1 MTPLRVALF
10 CRPYPTGVVL
20 YGTCIRRFQ
29 MHTYDAANPTADILY
44 LEDNNMHRVNRYIS
58 SLFLTA
64 ALAAPV
70 ALMAIPGPQE
80 DHNQNRVYDK
90 QHKDYHNW
98 NDNENKA
105 WGQYLS
111 DNHKSS
117 HEYSKASK
125 KEQSQYWNY
134 RHAHPDKD

>member
-1 MTPLRVALF
+1 V
-10 CRPYPTGVVL
+10 CVL
-20 YGTCIRRFQ
+20 YETCIERLK
-29 MHTYDAANPTADILY
+29 MHTYGAAIPRADIPH
-44 LEDNNMHRVNRYIS
+44 LEDYNMHRANRYIT

-70 ALMAIPGPQE
+70 ALMAIPAPQE

-90 QHKDYHNW
+90 EHKDYHNW
-98 NDNENKA
+98 DGNENKA

-117 HEYSKASK
+117 HEYSKANK
-125 KEQSQYWNY
+125 KEQSDYWNY
-134 RHAHPDKD
+134 RHAHPDKE

>member
-1 MTPLRVALF
+1 MGHEFSGLRCTLK
-10 CRPYPTGVVL
+10 G
-20 YGTCIRRFQ
+20 
-29 MHTYDAANPTADILY
+29 AANPAADILH
-44 LEDNNMHRVNRYIS
+44 LEDYNMHLTNRYIT

-70 ALMAIPGPQE
+70 ALMAIPAPQE

-90 QHKDYHNW
+90 EHKDYHNW

-105 WGQYLS
+105 WGQYRTE
-111 DNHKSS
+111 NHKDSR
-117 HEYSKASK
+117 EYSKASK